1 MMTSTT
7 LISEEQVRQWW
18 EQRYGIR
25 AVPSSPTNLTDLGDL
40 VPPAPPLVAADRRQ
54 KNHQDAAHALIAL
67 LQAPPQHQT
76 PQPPPLPE
84 PGAEESAEASA
95 EASAA
100 EASAER
106 LYQAQQPPLPEP
118 GAEEASAEASA
129 AASAAEASA
138 ERLYQAQQPPLL
150 PAWQPHTTDRA
161 SPVEA
166 VLSLL
171 GGTSRT
177 VRVGDRVVIH
187 RHNGESAGEG
197 IVVHL
202 RLYCPYARAYLVQ
215 VQVAGPFVTD
225 AGMQMSEDSCMTV
238 HSTFLALCPLRADDG
253 ESLTYYSDGRRKAV
267 ECVPG
272 DTVEIYRCDGTVA
285 CTGQVRGLANT
296 SVPDQVEVEVHAPG
310 FTAEDLTFGP
320 ADIPFVHLHPSFLR
334 KVVA

>member
-95 EASAA
+95 E
-100 EASAER
+100 
-106 LYQAQQPPLPEP
+106 
-118 GAEEASAEASA
+118 
-129 AASAAEASA
+129 ASAAEASA